1 MLLLGTINLCQERK
15 DMPVYVEMEEPEFL
29 RWLKTV
35 SITFQDVDFDWS
47 L

>member
-1 MLLLGTINLCQERK
+1 MLLLGTINLCQKRK
-15 DMPVYVEMEEPEFL
+15 DMPVNVEMEEAEFL

-35 SITFQDVDFDWS
+35 SSTFQDVDFDWS